1 MLMLW
6 SIMTAISRKN
16 KASLTFGCL
25 WYSSFTTYVANDIV
39 KKKTEQRT
47 AFMRAQVLFCKVKIL
62 ICAENMH
69 ALKIPYPK
77 LIWWPYFFNAKKLF
91 EQQQKQNVC
100 AKLWKRTVKW
110 NFSIIEISIF
120 LIWAKSAPQKFFLIF
135 PVSSPLCN
143 KKIFIKKYGSLA

>member
-6 SIMTAISRKN
+6 SIMKAISRKN

-39 KKKTEQRT
+39 KKNWT
-47 AFMRAQVLFCKVKIL
+47 ADCLHACTSAIL
-62 ICAENMH
+62 QSQDFNLCREH

-120 LIWAKSAPQKFFLIF
+120 LIGAKSAPQKFFLIF